1 MSVLTTYWQ
10 SLSPAL
16 RRYYRI
22 SALPCLLFVAA
33 VAAHEWMTRQAG
45 AAVAL
50 RYAFALLPAVLMAWI
65 FALYLRFLRDCD
77 ELERR
82 IELGALAW
90 SAGITMLLLLIG
102 LFLLDAGLLGM
113 TAKLAFAGPALVL
126 CGSYALVRG
135 VLHRHYA

>member
-1 MSVLTTYWQ
+1 MLTTYCQ

-16 RRYYRI
+16 RRYYRV

-33 VAAHEWMTRQAG
+33 VAVHEWITRQAG
-45 AAVAL
+45 TAVAL
-50 RYAFALLPAVLMAWI
+50 RYAFALLPALLMAWM

-90 SAGITMLLLLIG
+90 SAGITMLALMTG

-113 TAKLAFAGPALVL
+113 TAKVAFAGLAFVL
-126 CGSYALVRG
+126 FGGYALVRA
-135 VLHRHYA
+135 VLHRRYT

>member
-1 MSVLTTYWQ
+1 VLASYWQ

-16 RRYYRI
+16 RRYYRV
-22 SALPCLLFVAA
+22 SVLPCLLFVATA
-33 VAAHEWMTRQAG
+33 MAHEWINREPG

-50 RYAFALLPAVLMAWI
+50 RGAFAVMPTLIMTWM

-90 SAGITMLLLLIG
+90 SAGITVLGLIG
-102 LFLLDAGLLGM
+102 GIFLLDAGLLEVP
-113 TAKLAFAGPALVL
+113 TLHALAGLGVML
-126 CGSYALVRG
+126 CGSYALVRA
-135 VLHRHYA
+135 VLHRRYA

>member
-1 MSVLTTYWQ
+1 VLTTYCQ

-22 SALPCLLFVAA
+22 SVLPCLLFVAA
-33 VAAHEWMTRQAG
+33 VAMHEWITRQAG
-45 AAVAL
+45 VTVVL
-50 RYAFALLPAVLMAWI
+50 RYAFALLPALLMAWL

-82 IELGALAW
+82 IEAGALAW
-90 SAGITMLLLLIG
+90 AAGITMLSLMTG

-113 TAKLAFAGPALVL
+113 TAKLAFAGLALVL
-126 CGSYALVRG
+126 FGSYALVRE
-135 VLHRHYA
+135 VLHRRYA

>member
-1 MSVLTTYWQ
+1 MLASYWQ

-16 RRYYRI
+16 RRYYRV
-22 SALPCLLFVAA
+22 SVLPCLLFATTV
-33 VAAHEWMTRQAG
+33 VAHEWINRQAG

-50 RYAFALLPAVLMAWI
+50 RGAFAVMPALVMAWL

-90 SAGITMLLLLIG
+90 SAGITMLVLIAAI
-102 LFLLDAGLLGM
+102 FLLDADLLEMPTRHALAGLGVML
-113 TAKLAFAGPALVL
+113 F
-126 CGSYALVRG
+126 GSYALVRA
-135 VLHRHYA
+135 VLHRRYA

>member
-1 MSVLTTYWQ
+1 MLTTYCQ

-33 VAAHEWMTRQAG
+33 VFTHEWITRQAG
-45 AAVAL
+45 LAVAL

-90 SAGITMLLLLIG
+90 SAGITMLLLMIG

>member
-1 MSVLTTYWQ
+1 MLTTYCQ

-33 VAAHEWMTRQAG
+33 VAVHEWITRQAG
-45 AAVAL
+45 TAVAL
-50 RYAFALLPAVLMAWI
+50 RYAFALLPALLMAWM

-90 SAGITMLLLLIG
+90 SAGITMLALMTG

-113 TAKLAFAGPALVL
+113 TAKVAFAGLAFVL
-126 CGSYALVRG
+126 FGGYVLVRA
-135 VLHRHYA
+135 VLHRRYT

>member
-1 MSVLTTYWQ
+1 MLTTYCQ

-33 VAAHEWMTRQAG
+33 VAVHEWITRQAG
-45 AAVAL
+45 TAVAL
-50 RYAFALLPAVLMAWI
+50 RYAFALLPALLMAWM

-90 SAGITMLLLLIG
+90 SAGITMLALMTG

-113 TAKLAFAGPALVL
+113 TTKPAFAGLAFVL
-126 CGSYALVRG
+126 FGGYALVRA
-135 VLHRHYA
+135 VLHRRYT

>member
-1 MSVLTTYWQ
+1 MLTTYCQ

-90 SAGITMLLLLIG
+90 SAGITMLSLMTG

-113 TAKLAFAGPALVL
+113 TAKLAFAGLAFVL
-126 CGSYALVRG
+126 FGSYALVRG
-135 VLHRHYA
+135 VLHRRYA

>member
-1 MSVLTTYWQ
+1 VLTTYCQ

-33 VAAHEWMTRQAG
+33 VFTHEWITRQAG
-45 AAVAL
+45 LAVAL

-90 SAGITMLLLLIG
+90 SAGITMLLLMIG